1 MRSHDFLILG
11 GGVTGLTTALRLA
24 EQGGRVAVLERG
36 RTGREASWAGAGMLP
51 PGNLDRAEDA
61 ESRLR
66 GYSHALWQ
74 DFADTLYERTGIDT
88 GFRICGCLEIEDPNL
103 PNELA
108 QIRRQ
113 LADEQIEFRH
123 LTNRRELQE
132 CVEGLHPTIQT
143 GAFLPGFGQ
152 VRNPRH
158 MKALLAAC
166 LDMGVT
172 VHEETAALS
181 LVRSGDRVL
190 VRDHTTEYI
199 ADRILIAAGAWS
211 NELLRQS
218 AIDVQ
223 LPVFPVRGQILQLR
237 CSRLPFRC
245 VIQQGRRYVVPRPDG
260 LMLVG
265 STEERCGF
273 EKRTTGEGIQSL
285 LEFAVSVVPALGD
298 AEVVTSWAGLRP
310 GSADELPMIG
320 RLAGLEN
327 LFVAA
332 GHFRSGLQMSVGT
345 AWVLADLMM
354 DREPAISLNG
364 LSPDRFD
371 ASQASTC

>member
-1 MRSHDFLILG
+1 
-11 GGVTGLTTALRLA
+11 
-24 EQGGRVAVLERG
+24 
-36 RTGREASWAGAGMLP
+36 
-51 PGNLDRAEDA
+51 
-61 ESRLR
+61 
-66 GYSHALWQ
+66 
-74 DFADTLYERTGIDT
+74 
-88 GFRICGCLEIEDPNL
+88 
-103 PNELA
+103 
-108 QIRRQ
+108 
-113 LADEQIEFRH
+113 
-123 LTNRRELQE
+123 
-132 CVEGLHPTIQT
+132 
-143 GAFLPGFGQ
+143 
-152 VRNPRH
+152 
-158 MKALLAAC
+158 
-166 LDMGVT
+166 
-172 VHEETAALS
+172 
-181 LVRSGDRVL
+181 
-190 VRDHTTEYI
+190 
-199 ADRILIAAGAWS
+199 
-211 NELLRQS
+211 
-218 AIDVQ
+218 
-223 LPVFPVRGQILQLR
+223 
-237 CSRLPFRC
+237 